1 MAYQI
6 PTPAGQRIPEGE
18 NLLKFFLLAGLIQLN
33 FLGIDAL
40 LGGAG
45 ASWGFT
51 VRAGLAAGAALL
63 NGFFIIGLGVLGHDA
78 NHRVLFR
85 SPFLNELIGG
95 LSAVAVLVPFNAN
108 RQFHL
113 THHAYAH
120 QPGLDPE
127 NGMHH
132 RPFWLAATLG
142 SQVGLYLQYR
152 IFLTNLFTKATDP
165 RFSRR
170 VLADLG
176 FLAAGATFYVGLPL
190 ALGVDLRWTVVPTLL
205 AFPVVFAW
213 RAMSDHYGV
222 PAVARKSQR
231 AEAVIDVT
239 GADDPRERVRVTGWV
254 VLTHPVLQWLWSSV
268 NFHEVHHKY
277 PWLAHCH
284 LQDVFEHTKGEV
296 PYMVAH
302 GYTRNLLSLRRRA
315 YYERPERVQDRL
327 TCGLAPEQ
335 KLVA

>member
-1 MAYQI
+1 MAYAI

-18 NLLKFFLLAGLIQLN
+18 NLLKFCLLAGLIQLN
-33 FLGIDAL
+33 FLGVDAL
-40 LGGAG
+40 VTGAG
-45 ASWGFT
+45 AAWP
-51 VRAGLAAGAALL
+51 LAARIAVAATAAVV

-85 SPFLNELIGG
+85 NQLLNDLIGG
-95 LSAVAVLVPFNAN
+95 LGAVAVLVPFNAN

-120 QPGLDPE
+120 QPDLDPE

-132 RPFWLAATLG
+132 RPFWLAATVG
-142 SQVGLYLQYR
+142 SQVGLFLQYR
-152 IFLTNLFTKATDP
+152 IFVVNLFTRFADP
-165 RFSRR
+165 RYTWR

-176 FLAAGATFYVGLPL
+176 FLAAGAVFYVALPL
-190 ALGVDLRWTVVPTLL
+190 ALGVSLAWTVLPTLL

-231 AEAVIDVT
+231 REDVIDVG
-239 GADDPRERVRVTGWV
+239 GAADPRERIRVTGWV
-254 VLTHPVLQWLWSSV
+254 VQTHPLLQWLWSSV
-268 NFHEVHHKY
+268 NYHEVHHKY

-284 LQDVFEHTKGEV
+284 LQDVFEHTKHAV
-296 PYMVAH
+296 PYLVAQ
-302 GYTRNLLSLRRRA
+302 GYTRNLLDGRRRA
-315 YYERPERVQDRL
+315 YYEQPERLQEFL
-327 TCGLAPEQ
+327 TCGLADEQ
-335 KLVA
+335 QKAA

>member
-1 MAYQI
+1 MAYAI

-18 NLLKFFLLAGLIQLN
+18 NLLKFVLLASLIQLN
-33 FLGIDAL
+33 FLGVDVL
-40 LGGAG
+40 VTGAG
-45 ASWGFT
+45 AQWP
-51 VRAGLAAGAALL
+51 LAAKLAIAVPAAVL

-85 SPFLNELIGG
+85 NQVLNELIGG
-95 LSAVAVLVPFNAN
+95 LSAVGVLVPFNAN

-127 NGMHH
+127 NRMHH
-132 RPFWLAATLG
+132 RPFWLAVTFGPQLG
-142 SQVGLYLQYR
+142 LFLQYR
-152 IFLTNLFTKATDP
+152 IFLVNLFTRVTDP
-165 RFSRR
+165 RYVWRS
-170 VLADLG
+170 VADAC
-176 FLAAGATFYVGLPL
+176 FLAAGAGYYVALPL
-190 ALGVDLRWTVVPTLL
+190 ALGVSLAWTVVPTLL

-231 AEAVIDVT
+231 GEDVIDVG

-254 VLTHPVLQWLWSSV
+254 VMTHPLLQWLWSSV
-268 NFHEVHHKY
+268 NYHEVHHKY

-284 LQDVFEHTKGEV
+284 LQAVFEHTRGEV
-296 PYMVAH
+296 PYMVAR
-302 GYTRNLLSLRRRA
+302 GYTRNLLNLRDRP
-315 YYERPERVQDRL
+315 YYEQPARVQGFL
-327 TCGLAPEQ
+327 TCGLADEQ
-335 KLVA
+335 KKAS